1 MGRERRL
8 LCKVLRT
15 AACLLFSACTGERP
29 EADISIVIGEADVLT
44 KSELPDEEKISN
56 VSFLIFDNYGRLE
69 HSIYI
74 DGAKTCQAKLLKGET
89 YRIRAFVNFGY
100 RVKAQHIE
108 DLTDL
113 QFHLAYPDEYKDGIP
128 MVADTETVI
137 LSDSQIVL
145 EPVRLMSRISI
156 RMDRSRLSD
165 NVSMEVSSVRIGN
178 CPKRV
183 AVFGKSRAESEDDC
197 FTVGY
202 SHSGPECSVLNTEN
216 SMRISDGLSLYML
229 ENMQGRFCE
238 DGISEDEDKVFG
250 DYDIRKDICS
260 YLEIGLE
267 YSSPTWTSMSSP
279 LLYRFYLGEDR
290 NSLDV
295 ERNCHY
301 HITIC
306 PEDDGLK
313 GDGWRI
319 DKTGLQYTGKT
330 GLVKYPSGYIRGDI
344 GDKIHLG
351 CIVTPSHAPFDIG
364 LEYLEDDKA
373 EGIYDYEIDA
383 DGHGVTLHLTG
394 PGTGL
399 IYMEAGDPINEAALF
414 IVEVNLP

>member
-1 MGRERRL
+1 MEGERQL
-8 LCKVLRT
+8 LCRVLT
-15 AACLLFSACTGERP
+15 LSVCLLLSACTDEGP
-29 EADISIVIGEADVLT
+29 EADISIFIGEADMRT

-56 VSFLIFDNYGRLE
+56 VSFLIYDNYGRLE
-69 HSIYI
+69 HSVYI
-74 DGAKTCQAKLLKGET
+74 DDSKVCQAKLLKGER
-89 YRIRAFVNFGY
+89 YHIRALVNFGY
-100 RVKAQHIE
+100 KIESQHIE
-108 DLTDL
+108 DLTHL

-128 MVADTETVI
+128 MVAAAETVI
-137 LSDSQIVL
+137 LNDSQIVL

-156 RMDRSRLSD
+156 RMDRSKLSD
-165 NVSMEVSSVRIGN
+165 DVRLDVSSVRIGN

-183 AVFGKSRAESEDDC
+183 AVFKESRAESEDDC

-202 SHSGPECSVLNTEN
+202 SHNGPECTSLNTEN
-216 SMRISDGLSLYML
+216 SSRISDEISLYML
-229 ENMQGRFCE
+229 ENMQGRFSE
-238 DGISEDEDKVFG
+238 DGISADDDKVFG
-250 DYDIRKDICS
+250 DYDKRKDICS
-260 YLEIGLE
+260 FLEIGLE
-267 YSSPTWTSMSSP
+267 YSSPTWTSMNGP
-279 LLYRFYLGEDR
+279 LIYRFYLGEDR

-306 PEDDGLK
+306 PEDDGLE
-313 GDGWRI
+313 GNGWRI
-319 DKTGLQYTGKT
+319 DKTGLQYTGET

-373 EGIYDYEIDA
+373 EGIYDYEIDP

-414 IVEVNLP
+414 MIEVNLP